1 MNTQFQQFQKLILN
15 KFKYKLFLLFKLP
28 MAFFSGLNVIE
39 FTAQKSVVTVK
50 FKWLNQNPFQSI
62 YFAVLAMAAELSTG
76 ILAFGQIYKRN
87 PSISMLVVKLEAE
100 FYKKT
105 TGKIYFTCTDG
116 DKITEA
122 IEQSILQNIATT
134 IQCTSIGKNS
144 KDEVVTKFTFTWS
157 FKTKTKLL

>member
-1 MNTQFQQFQKLILN
+1 MSSLCI
-15 KFKYKLFLLFKLP
+15 
-28 MAFFSGLNVIE
+28 
-39 FTAQKSVVTVK
+39 TAQKSVVTVK